1 MKAFFLTILIAISAC
16 QLSEA
21 QVTELSELENL
32 RQFSSLEDALAQP
45 DSVYRLRVKA
55 KGGILPTEVFTS
67 FPNLLELD
75 ISRNRIKVLPTEV
88 GQLNKLRRLLADR
101 NKIATLPKEIGD
113 LIALEELVM
122 NRNELTEL
130 PKEIGNLK
138 NLRRIDL
145 WSNNLQELPSSMR
158 QMPSLKEVDL
168 RVIVMSDDQKDDIRE
183 LLPDAKVHL
192 DKGCNC
198 GR

>member
-1 MKAFFLTILIAISAC
+1 MRTLPVILFTFIASLCAK
-16 QLSEA
+16 A
-21 QVTELSELENL
+21 QVTDLSELDDL
-32 RQFSSLEDALAQP
+32 RQFTSLEDALAQP
-45 DSVYRLRVKA
+45 DSVYRLRVKVR
-55 KGGILPTEVFTS
+55 GRELPREVFTA

-75 ISRNRIKVLPTEV
+75 ISRNRLKEV
-88 GQLNKLRRLLADR
+88 PKEIGQLKNLRRLLADR

-113 LIALEELVM
+113 LESLEELVL

-130 PKEIGNLK
+130 PKEIGKLK
-138 NLRRIDL
+138 NLHRIDL
-145 WSNNLQELPSSMR
+145 WSNHIQDLPYTMRELPK
-158 QMPSLKEVDL
+158 LKEVDL

-183 LLPDAKVHL
+183 LLPNTKVHL

>member
-1 MKAFFLTILIAISAC
+1 MKAFLTILIVLSTC
-16 QLSEA
+16 QLSTA
-21 QVTELSELENL
+21 QITELSELEGL
-32 RQFSSLEDALAQP
+32 RQFTSMEEALAQP

-55 KGGILPTEVFTS
+55 KGGVIPTEVFNS

-75 ISRNRIKVLPTEV
+75 ISRNRLKVIPTEI
-88 GQLNKLRRLLADR
+88 GQLKKLRRLLADR

-130 PKEIGNLK
+130 PKEIGNLT

-145 WSNNLQELPSSMR
+145 WSNNLQELPYSMR
-158 QMPSLKEVDL
+158 QITGLKEVDL